1 MNLSLCF
8 CLGWGWGGDF
18 IFIFTRVQL
27 YAAHEPD
34 TCIGTFRKHHPPEI
48 LAVGKNYAT
57 FFFGFSHEPLLLHA
71 LLALCLNRWLDL
83 QDGPP
88 L

>member
-1 MNLSLCF
+1 MCVFVGAGAIS
-8 CLGWGWGGDF
+8 
-18 IFIFTRVQL
+18 QL

-34 TCIGTFRKHHPPEI
+34 MLIGMFRKHRPPEV

-57 FFFGFSHEPLLLHA
+57 FFFTFSHEPLLLHG

-83 QDGPP
+83 FDP
-88 L
+88 LP